1 VSAVD
6 LRGPAYRAGVRQGDL
21 ILEVD
26 GNGVPDKA
34 AYHKVLA
41 SVRAEAVSRL
51 YVRRGGKSLFFGL
64 RRDTPAAARA
74 ESGSA
79 GHAAK

>member
-1 VSAVD
+1 
-6 LRGPAYRAGVRQGDL
+6 VRQGDL

-26 GNGVPDKA
+26 GSAVPDKA
-34 AYHKVLA
+34 AYRKVLA
-41 SVRAEAVSRL
+41 SVRAAAVSRL

-64 RRDTPAAARA
+64 RPDAPAAARA

-79 GHAAK
+79 GDAAK